1 VRPPH
6 PRDRDDV
13 DALLAHPAALWN
25 AALDT
30 EADAPSLLLIDDT
43 LLNGRF
49 ADLMLLWSARGL
61 EGLSILIFPDSATPL
76 DLAYPYSL
84 PRGWSALGPVLVRT
98 GATDGAAGMLLDAS
112 LRRLHNNGANSCVAL
127 GVRTRALYADYRF
140 QALRTWS
147 LFVKRL

>member
-1 VRPPH
+1 
-6 PRDRDDV
+6 
-13 DALLAHPAALWN
+13 
-25 AALDT
+25 
-30 EADAPSLLLIDDT
+30 LLLIDGT
-43 LLNGRF
+43 LREGRF

-76 DLAYPYSL
+76 DLAYPYNL
-84 PRGWSALGPVLVRT
+84 PRGWSALGPVLVRADAAD
-98 GATDGAAGMLLDAS
+98 GATGMLLDAS